1 MLVRQN
7 PLYEE
12 NRIDPSFVIS
22 FCSSQMAQKEEK
34 DDCEREKKK
43 HEEICF
49 FFLSFHL
56 FLLYS
61 IQFNKSL

>member
-34 DDCEREKKK
+34 DDCEREKKNTK
-43 HEEICF
+43 KYVF
-49 FFLSFHL
+49 FSLFPSFP
-56 FLLYS
+56 FVFYS
-61 IQFNKSL
+61 IQ